1 MVSKYKEELE
11 IGMSQAAKDYYQLGA
26 ENILADVLQL
36 LDDLAED
43 VEVALS
49 PPEKGS
55 CWNF

>member
-1 MVSKYKEELE
+1 
-11 IGMSQAAKDYYQLGA
+11 MSQAAKDYYQLGA